1 LAEIIELHEEILG
14 ELHRVVPISEYTQTE
29 ASISLSQMPAHPAH
43 RRWRSLDAV
52 PKHDKSGP
60 LLQASPGMDTEPQ
73 IAAEVARIFTRRV
86 CNSPIVPLGSRLC
99 VYGPRIILL
108 ISSGESLLH
117 I

>member
-1 LAEIIELHEEILG
+1 MIELHEDILG
-14 ELHRVVPISEYTQTE
+14 ELHRVVPLSEYTQTE
-29 ASISLSQMPAHPAH
+29 ASISLSQMPLHPAH

-52 PKHDKSGP
+52 PKHDKSSP

-86 CNSPIVPLGSRLC
+86 SNSATPPLGSRLC
-99 VYGPRIILL
+99 VYALRIILL
-108 ISSGESLLH
+108 TSSGESFLH